1 MFQLGTIEPRVTGV
15 ASNGYLRRKTGQKRF
30 CKFTSL
36 EQATRSCSIVMAWV
50 DCNFPRES
58 LAAQGFSQEQIEDI
72 MKNFVQYDPEK
83 DPVDDR
89 RRRRY
94 HGGQVPKWVIKNPKT
109 VYRVV
114 GLQVTVC
121 LVPYLRYKMDECHM
135 GYDDEFSSGVDVPEG
150 VKTKGEGKVEE
161 PDTFDNFAGRHITM
175 MGHMPYYN
183 NPWPADTRWSI
194 LMPTRD
200 FYPHVSWELERLLEN
215 GSMTQRN
222 EKMLERHSMNKQS
235 YFDSSAYIYY
245 P

>member
-1 MFQLGTIEPRVTGV
+1 MFQLGTIEPRTIGV

-36 EQATRSCSIVMAWV
+36 EQATRSCSIVMAFV

-58 LAAQGFSQEQIEDI
+58 LAAQGFSQEQVEDI
-72 MKNFVQYDPEK
+72 MKYFVPYDAKK
-83 DPVDDR
+83 DPNGDR
-89 RRRRY
+89 RKRRY
-94 HGGQVPKWVIKNPKT
+94 HTSQVPKWVIKNPKT

-121 LVPYLRYKMDECHM
+121 LVPYVRYKIDECEM
-135 GYDDEFSSGVDVPEG
+135 GYDDSFSCDAEAAEE
-150 VKTKGEGKVEE
+150 VKTKNEGKVEE
-161 PDTFDNFAGRHITM
+161 PDAFDMLIGRHISM

-200 FYPHVSWELERLLEN
+200 FYLHVSWELERLLEN

-222 EKMLERHSMNKQS
+222 EKVLERHSMGKQS